1 MQALNEMLT
10 RDGIENRINNLLDT
24 ITVYLRKVSFPNSEL
39 YKTISAIRYNMDRI
53 GNLSE
58 SEANSYKYKVLN
70 YLEGLH
76 HSFLWRYGNL
86 AS

>member
-1 MQALNEMLT
+1 MQALNEMLA
-10 RDGIENRINNLLDT
+10 RSSIEDRINYLLNT

-39 YKTISAIRYNMDRI
+39 YKTISAIRHNMSSLN
-53 GNLSE
+53 NLSE
-58 SEANSYKYKVLN
+58 SEANTYKYKVLN

>member
-1 MQALNEMLT
+1 MQALNEMLVH
-10 RDGIENRINNLLDT
+10 DGIEKRIDSLLDT
-24 ITVYLRKVSFPNSEL
+24 IAVYLRKVSFPNSEL
-39 YKTISAIRYNMDRI
+39 YKTISAIRYNMNRLN
-53 GNLSE
+53 NLSE
-58 SEANSYKYKVLN
+58 SEANTYKYKVLN